1 MSSVEYDVVIVGA
14 GLSGLSAAYEIT
26 KKKPEAKII
35 ILEATDYIGGPIK
48 TVKMKGANGDDY
60 WDVGASRI
68 GSKQVEIMNLIGEL
82 GLETYEHYDEGKKY
96 WQLPNGSIKSYS
108 GKIPPLP
115 YTSLVDVL
123 RYFNKVDGM
132 QGKVNLEDAK
142 ATPKAD
148 EWDNMTVDELKT
160 KTLWTQV
167 AKDMVDVLTIMFF
180 GIPPTYLSVMQYA
193 YVIATCGSWNAHIAG
208 DRACKLN
215 LRIKGGTRGLVD
227 RLIEKIGKD
236 KFALNAKVSKINQD
250 GGPNSGATVETEAGK
265 QYTAKKVIVAVP
277 VMCNASIKFT
287 PALGSNHL
295 LPSAIAGLF
304 FVITY
309 KKSFWREQ
317 GSCADTLNMQ
327 GTLEAVQE
335 KTEHPILVV
344 FDHTSAN
351 GNPALMGAFGA
362 LSLREK
368 TSEERRGMVVKYLR
382 EVFQSDEPTDFV
394 DYQDYSWS
402 PCKEIP
408 PEDAFKEERA
418 SYVLSSIRKPEG
430 AIHWAGSHTAT
441 AWYDCLSGAVQA
453 GQRAGKE
460 VI

>member
-1 MSSVEYDVVIVGA
+1 
-14 GLSGLSAAYEIT
+14 
-26 KKKPEAKII
+26 
-35 ILEATDYIGGPIK
+35 
-48 TVKMKGANGDDY
+48 
-60 WDVGASRI
+60 
-68 GSKQVEIMNLIGEL
+68 
-82 GLETYEHYDEGKKY
+82 
-96 WQLPNGSIKSYS
+96 
-108 GKIPPLP
+108 
-115 YTSLVDVL
+115 
-123 RYFNKVDGM
+123 M
-132 QGKVNLEDAK
+132 QSNVNLEDAK

-250 GGPNSGATVETEAGK
+250 GGLNSGATVETEAGK
-265 QYTAKKVIVAVP
+265 QYTARKVIVAVP

-344 FDHTSAN
+344 FDNTSAN
-351 GNPALMGAFGA
+351 GNPALMGHLAPF
-362 LSLREK
+362 SLREK
-368 TSEERRGMVVKYLR
+368 TVRRILVHV
-382 EVFQSDEPTDFV
+382 P
-394 DYQDYSWS
+394 
-402 PCKEIP
+402 
-408 PEDAFKEERA
+408 
-418 SYVLSSIRKPEG
+418 
-430 AIHWAGSHTAT
+430 
-441 AWYDCLSGAVQA
+441 
-453 GQRAGKE
+453 
-460 VI
+460 